1 MQHRNRL
8 VGMVA
13 IFAVLALV
21 FEMRAADWPQ
31 WRGPQRNGI
40 SNETGLLRDWPTEG
54 PKLLWQV
61 TDVGSGYSTPAVVG
75 DRVYLLGSRGM
86 DDEFV
91 QALSASDGSHIW
103 SVRIG
108 KVGANTPTANF
119 PGARSTPTV
128 DGDVLYALGSDGDL
142 VCMELA
148 GGKIR
153 WQKNLRTD
161 FAGEPG
167 LWAYA
172 ESPLVDGDT
181 LVCTP
186 GGAEATMIALKKNS
200 GETIWKCAAADG
212 EAAGYAS
219 VVITYS
225 GGIKQYV
232 QLLGKSVIGVEAQT
246 GKFLWR
252 YLKQSDRDMPNI
264 PTPVVD
270 GSYVYA
276 VPKRLGGSLIKINA
290 QDPTAEPEQIYFSA
304 KLPSA
309 IGGTVK
315 LGAFLYGT
323 TGQGLHC
330 VDFASGE
337 VKWSDRSLSEAA
349 VCYADGCLYLHGENE
364 GNVALVE
371 ATPEGYR
378 EKGRFTPPGQPERGQ
393 AKAWAYPVVANGRFY
408 IRDQE
413 VLWCYDVKA
422 QHASP

>member
-21 FEMRAADWPQ
+21 LEMRAADWPQ
-31 WRGPQRNGI
+31 WRGPQRTGI

-108 KVGANTPTANF
+108 KVGANTPTANY

-186 GGAEATMIALKKNS
+186 GGAEATMIALKKSS

-212 EAAGYAS
+212 EVCLGRHHVLRRHQAICATVGKVGDRRRGPNGKIPVAIPQAIRS
-219 VVITYS
+219 RHAEYS
-225 GGIKQYV
+225 N
-232 QLLGKSVIGVEAQT
+232 T
-246 GKFLWR
+246 
-252 YLKQSDRDMPNI
+252 
-264 PTPVVD
+264 
-270 GSYVYA
+270 
-276 VPKRLGGSLIKINA
+276 
-290 QDPTAEPEQIYFSA
+290 
-304 KLPSA
+304 
-309 IGGTVK
+309 
-315 LGAFLYGT
+315 
-323 TGQGLHC
+323 
-330 VDFASGE
+330 
-337 VKWSDRSLSEAA
+337 
-349 VCYADGCLYLHGENE
+349 
-364 GNVALVE
+364 
-371 ATPEGYR
+371 
-378 EKGRFTPPGQPERGQ
+378 RG
-393 AKAWAYPVVANGRFY
+393 
-408 IRDQE
+408 
-413 VLWCYDVKA
+413 
-422 QHASP
+422 